1 MIEIEIQKNYKL
13 SLTGPQVRQLH
24 NLLLRLKNSGDIKYD
39 AELIP
44 VLQELRKL
52 FPRVTQPEPE
62 ESDLPYFVGN

>member
-13 SLTGPQVRQLH
+13 SLTEPQARQLH
-24 NLLLRLKNSGDIKYD
+24 NLLLRLNNSGDIKYD

-44 VLQELRKL
+44 ILRELRKL
-52 FPRVTQPEPE
+52 FPGVTRPEPE